1 MCTRKPDRWKKILV
15 PLYWDL
21 AMSTQILS
29 CSQATDGSIGAQ
41 VQGWGKK
48 NPLLATECMPG
59 GSWLVPSEHKGFQV
73 GPPCPSLIKGTE

>member
-1 MCTRKPDRWKKILV
+1 MWTRKPDRWKKILV

-41 VQGWGKK
+41 VQGWEKK
-48 NPLLATECMPG
+48 KKKTLSWPLNAC
-59 GSWLVPSEHKGFQV
+59 QV
-73 GPPCPSLIKGTE
+73 GLGWSPVSTKAFRWDCPAHLS